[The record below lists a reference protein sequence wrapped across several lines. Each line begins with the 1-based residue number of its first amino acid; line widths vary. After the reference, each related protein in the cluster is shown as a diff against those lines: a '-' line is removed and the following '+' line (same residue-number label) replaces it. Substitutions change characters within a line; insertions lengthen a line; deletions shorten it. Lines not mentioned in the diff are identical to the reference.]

1 MKKIDVTSI
10 PLYST
15 KKKSEKQMSSL
26 AESMGNLTFIFS
38 EAFRYQGSNLAL
50 CNDIFSNKEFA
61 LSVKI

>member
-1 MKKIDVTSI
+1 
-10 PLYST
+10 
-15 KKKSEKQMSSL
+15 MSSL

-50 CNDIFSNKEFA
+50 CNDILSNKEFA

>member
-1 MKKIDVTSI
+1 
-10 PLYST
+10 
-15 KKKSEKQMSSL
+15 MSNL
-26 AESMGNLTFIFS
+26 AESKGNLTFIFS